1 MSLLTIDG
9 IEMPQPSQY
18 SFPMSDIIGDDTYN
32 EDGTLFRD
40 RIRQGICT
48 IDVAW
53 TANAQQAAI
62 LLNAIIPDT
71 VEVKYLDPRV
81 NGYRTAKMCVS
92 DRSCELVMFDG
103 DESNSNLWSISFS
116 LTQY

>member
-1 MSLLTIDG
+1 MALLTIDG

-18 SFPMSDIIGDDTYN
+18 SFPMSDVTGDDSYN

-40 RIRQGICT
+40 RIRQGVCS

-53 TANAQQAAI
+53 TANAQQAAT
-62 LLNAIIPDT
+62 LLSAIIPDT
-71 VEVKYLDPRV
+71 VEVTYFDPSV
-81 NGYRTAKMCVS
+81 NGYRTAQMCVS
-92 DRSCELVMFDG
+92 DRSCELALFDG
-103 DESNSNLWSISFS
+103 DDSDANLWSISFS